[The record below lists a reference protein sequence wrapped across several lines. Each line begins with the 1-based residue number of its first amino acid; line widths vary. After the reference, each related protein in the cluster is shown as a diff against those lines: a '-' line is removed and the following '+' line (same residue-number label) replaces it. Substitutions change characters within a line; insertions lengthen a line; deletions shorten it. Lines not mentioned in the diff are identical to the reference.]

1 MVVPVNRQ
9 ILLKSRPEAR
19 LSMPTLEHLAMLSSA
34 RMIIQ
39 CGVCPIRLINPNS
52 CGTWSNRCDIGEP
65 PPRWD

>member
-1 MVVPVNRQ
+1 MVVPVNRR

-39 CGVCPIRLINPNS
+39 CSVVRF
-52 CGTWSNRCDIGEP
+52 D
-65 PPRWD
+65 